1 MADPA
6 LLGELIAAEIGA
18 VALVFA
24 RLGTAAMLLPGL
36 GETVVPARVRLV
48 AALLLSLL
56 LAPVVGPPA
65 AEPGPPALLAEIVTG
80 AFLGIAGR
88 LVLIAI
94 QITGHIVAVQSGIAM
109 ATVFDP
115 MEASGGTAPSAL
127 LGATGIVVLFAT
139 DLHHLALSGLAASF
153 TAIAPGTLAD
163 PGELALALM
172 RLADTSARVG
182 LELAAPV
189 LLAGLLAA
197 AGLGLMSRLMP
208 MLPVFFVAVPAQIL
222 GVFALLAIAIGS
234 ILTAFTGSIDSF
246 GDALARSG

>member
-6 LLGELIAAEIGA
+6 LLGELVSAEIGA

-24 RLGTAAMLLPGL
+24 RLGTAAMLFPGL

-48 AALLLSLL
+48 AALLVSLL
-56 LAPVVGPPA
+56 LAPVVGPQA
-65 AEPGPPALLAEIVTG
+65 AEAGPLALVGEIVTG

-88 LVLIAI
+88 LILIAI

-115 MEASGGTAPSAL
+115 MESSGGTAPSAL
-127 LGATGIVVLFAT
+127 LGAAGIVMLFAT

-153 TAIAPGTLAD
+153 AAVPPGTFPD
-163 PGELALALM
+163 PAELALALL
-172 RLADTSARVG
+172 RLADASARVG

-208 MLPVFFVAVPAQIL
+208 MLPVFFIAVPAQIL
-222 GVFALLAIAIGS
+222 GIFALLAIAIGS
-234 ILTAFTGSIDSF
+234 ILTVFTGAVDSF
-246 GDALARSG
+246 DDALARPG